1 MIREDLPEFL
11 HKDEKDM
18 SILSSVATLLEST
31 AAALRRADDRSA
43 PKTIV
48 APIRAKLGLMAQ
60 DEHPIGYWLCTHSTF
75 DEFIVGLAYQCRQNN
90 RRSGARIYPYHDS
103 YWSPYWVPEQKRF
116 CYGPADLQFTYIGP
130 DTPKREMLD
139 TRTYTQRVAA
149 RHAARLASRK
159 IPIAA

>member
-18 SILSSVATLLEST
+18 SMLSSVATLLEST
-31 AAALRRADDRSA
+31 AAALRRADGRRT
-43 PKTIV
+43 PKAIV
-48 APIRAKLGLMAQ
+48 APVQALLDMMKPDQ
-60 DEHPIGYWLCTHSTF
+60 HPLGYWLCTHSTF
-75 DEFIVGLAYQCRQNN
+75 DDFVVGLAYHCRQNE

-103 YWSPYWVPEQKRF
+103 YWSPYWVSEQKRF

-130 DTPKREMLD
+130 GVPKREMLD
-139 TRTYTQRVAA
+139 TRTYAQRVAA